1 MKIALVT
8 PPLAGHRER
17 GSGVYFNNLDKEMS
31 KIGDG
36 TNVIVVKLGQDLSG
50 FDMVHYPYFDPFFLT
65 LPLIKTI
72 KRIVTVHDLI
82 PLKYPQNFPT
92 GVRGSLKWLWQRSA
106 LKKTDRIIT
115 DSRVAASDIKKIT
128 GISSAK
134 IKTIPLGVDGIY
146 GSLKEGQIRQ
156 VKKRLALPADFI
168 LYVGDI
174 NFNKNISLLLKSF
187 TRLIYEFP
195 KLYLVLVGKGFR
207 EPTSALGQ
215 LKKLIMELKIEKRI
229 IIPQTLSDS
238 DLAGLFQLAAVY
250 IQPSIDEGFGL
261 PVLEAMASG
270 CPVVTADR
278 GSLPEVAGQAA
289 LYADYRDP
297 QDFTDKIKLIL
308 TDDKLRE
315 NFIKKGKAR
324 SKQFSWQKTAKLT
337 YQVYREV
344 LTE

>member
-1 MKIALVT
+1 MRVALIE
-8 PPLAGHRER
+8 PPIAGHALR
-17 GSGVYFNNLDKEMS
+17 GSGVYFKNLAGFLPQLGHDPFVS
-31 KIGDG
+31 
-36 TNVIVVKLGQDLSG
+36 VISFREKLTG
-50 FDMVHYPYFDPFFLT
+50 FDLVHYPYFDPFFLT
-65 LPLIKTI
+65 LPLRKTI

-82 PLKYPQNFPT
+82 PLKYPRNFPK
-92 GVRGSLKWLWQRSA
+92 GVRGSLKWLWQMTA

-115 DSRVAASDIKKIT
+115 DSRAAVADIEIIT
-128 GISSAK
+128 GIPMIK
-134 IKTIPLGVDGIY
+134 IKTIPLGVDDIY
-146 GSLKEGQIRQ
+146 GSLSANQIRE
-156 VKKRLALPADFI
+156 VKKRLALPVDFI

-187 TRLIYEFP
+187 AGLIYEFP

-207 EPTSALGQ
+207 EPTSALGH
-215 LKKLIMELKIEKRI
+215 LFKLIRELKIEKRT
-229 IIPQTLSDS
+229 IIPQNLTDS

-250 IQPSIDEGFGL
+250 VQPSIDEGFGL

-270 CPVVTADR
+270 CPVVTAER

-289 LYADYRDP
+289 LYADYRNP
-297 QDFTDKIKLIL
+297 QDFTDKVELIL
-308 TDDKLRE
+308 TDDKLRA

-344 LTE
+344 LAE

>member
-65 LPLIKTI
+65 LPLRKTI

-82 PLKYPQNFPT
+82 PLKYPRNFPK
-92 GVRGSLKWLWQRSA
+92 GVRGSLKWLWQMTA

-115 DSRVAASDIKKIT
+115 DSRAAVADIEIIT
-128 GISSAK
+128 GIPMIK
-134 IKTIPLGVDGIY
+134 IKTIPLGVDDIY
-146 GSLKEGQIRQ
+146 GSLSANQIRE
-156 VKKRLALPADFI
+156 VKKRLALPVDFI

-187 TRLIYEFP
+187 AGLIYEFP

-207 EPTSALGQ
+207 EPTSALGH
-215 LKKLIMELKIEKRI
+215 LFKLIRELKIEKRT
-229 IIPQTLSDS
+229 IIPQNLTDS

-250 IQPSIDEGFGL
+250 VQPSIDEGFGL

-270 CPVVTADR
+270 CPVVTA
-278 GSLPEVAGQAA
+278 E
-289 LYADYRDP
+289 
-297 QDFTDKIKLIL
+297 
-308 TDDKLRE
+308 
-315 NFIKKGKAR
+315 R
-324 SKQFSWQKTAKLT
+324 SEEHTSELQSQFHL
-337 YQVYREV
+337 VC
-344 LTE
+344 